1 MCLSSDKG
9 EWYCLH
15 MRFCQEAGFVILF
28 FFDGHRQMSFM
39 VEVVVQHVARDVY
52 RSSRVVVDTSL

>member
-1 MCLSSDKG
+1 MVLFAYALLSRS
-9 EWYCLH
+9 
-15 MRFCQEAGFVILF
+15 GFRYF